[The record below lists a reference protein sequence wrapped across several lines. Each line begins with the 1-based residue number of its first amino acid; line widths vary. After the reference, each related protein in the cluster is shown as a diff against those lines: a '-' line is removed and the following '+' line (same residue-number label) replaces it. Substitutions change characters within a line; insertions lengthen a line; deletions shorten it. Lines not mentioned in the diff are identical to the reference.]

1 MIQDDLHIK
10 SGMKVPEGYFD
21 SSKNA
26 ILDIIAE
33 KSFPSEK
40 GFKVPEKYFEQ
51 SKESILKATTKKRK
65 VFSMSS
71 IAIYSVAS
79 VIIVILL
86 SPLWIYFTDNKADN
100 LTFTDLTSSEINN
113 YLNENYSEE
122 TPFLIL
128 EQVGTM
134 NLENLTVNEEQRI
147 KNIDVYLSEYD
158 YNWDEFY

>member
-10 SGMKVPEGYFD
+10 SGMKVPEDYFD

-33 KSFPSEK
+33 KSFPAEK

-79 VIIVILL
+79 VIIVILF
-86 SPLWIYFTDNKADN
+86 SPLWIYFTDNKVDN

-134 NLENLTVNEEQRI
+134 NLENLTVNEEQHI

>member
-1 MIQDDLHIK
+1 M
-10 SGMKVPEGYFD
+10 
-21 SSKNA
+21 
-26 ILDIIAE
+26 
-33 KSFPSEK
+33 
-40 GFKVPEKYFEQ
+40 
-51 SKESILKATTKKRK
+51 
-65 VFSMSS
+65 
-71 IAIYSVAS
+71 
-79 VIIVILL
+79 
-86 SPLWIYFTDNKADN
+86 WIYFTDNKVDN